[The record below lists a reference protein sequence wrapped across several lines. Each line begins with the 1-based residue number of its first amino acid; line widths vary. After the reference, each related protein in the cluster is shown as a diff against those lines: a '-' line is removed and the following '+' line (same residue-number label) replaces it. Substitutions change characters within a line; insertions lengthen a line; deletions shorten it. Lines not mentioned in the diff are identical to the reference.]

1 MKYPNTGKLSKAE
14 ADLINDLCPNEKAK
28 FDEWFDEL
36 KNRYLHVIGYI
47 DIRYWYDV
55 FMSGVD
61 VSEAAT
67 MIQTPCIMK
76 FKDDYLLYFD
86 DIRHFNLTTME
97 LRSST
102 IESCDSNV
110 ANQYLANTYGEVL
123 SPEHAEFIVELG
135 RNAKA
140 TISTSWLRGKYFKFY
155 TSSSGELHLDF
166 YGEELANDSNERLI
180 TIPLPPK
187 QIQTATPEEEFEM
200 EQIMKNAGDNL
211 VLGCEDSKCDEWP
224 KIGDEVLV
232 YPNSRRNMEI
242 RDKVVKVIGKC
253 THSDGGTILTVEHSS
268 LGVFAVA
275 EGSWIKKP
283 KTPEEELRDEIE
295 LIIKESL
302 DEDYSPSANA
312 EHIRSEI
319 LSRYNIT
326 KKPQ

>member
-1 MKYPNTGKLSKAE
+1 MKYPNTEKLSKAE

-36 KNRYLHVIGYI
+36 KSRYLHVIGYI

-86 DIRHFNLTTME
+86 DIRHFNLTTLE
-97 LRSST
+97 LRNST

-110 ANQYLANTYGEVL
+110 TNQYLANTYGEVA

-135 RNAKA
+135 KNAKA
-140 TISTSWLRGKYFKFY
+140 TISTSWLRGKYFNFY

-166 YGEELANDSNERLI
+166 YDEELANDSNERQI

-200 EQIMKNAGDNL
+200 QQIMKNAGDNL

-224 KIGDEVLV
+224 CLGDDAISNDGSKVTV
-232 YPNSRRNMEI
+232 RCI
-242 RDKVVKVIGKC
+242 VRDLAWC
-253 THSDGGTILTVEHSS
+253 ERAESS
-268 LGVFAVA
+268 MQMITMHICNLR
-275 EGSWIKKP
+275 KP
-283 KTPEEELRDEIE
+283 KTPEEELRDDITEVVWKAND
-295 LIIKESL
+295 LWTSTKEAQHVSVQEFVAAKIM
-302 DEDYSPSANA
+302 DK
-312 EHIRSEI
+312 
-319 LSRYNIT
+319 YNIT